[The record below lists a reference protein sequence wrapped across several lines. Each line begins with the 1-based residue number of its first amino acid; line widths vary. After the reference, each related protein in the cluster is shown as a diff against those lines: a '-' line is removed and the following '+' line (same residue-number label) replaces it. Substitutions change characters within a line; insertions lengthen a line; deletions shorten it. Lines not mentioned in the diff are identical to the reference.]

1 MAKIMHTNRTSRTY
15 LSISLDKAL
24 SKASQTVFHLM
35 PSLCAG
41 VKFFVSSKVVI
52 RFLVGTLFYLSSVSA
67 RTQTPSYPQN
77 VVLVKFRANS
87 PLFAKWEHNS
97 RRGTITEW
105 QDILHTHTSEALFDD
120 GLVQSVIE
128 RFSRLT
134 EDDPAKRTST
144 LTRWCKIRFS
154 ATIDPAILSGK
165 LKNMPDVEY
174 AEPLY
179 RRTLTDAP
187 NDPFISS
194 QQYLSVIRA
203 FEAWDIVRT
212 QADTSQRVIVAIV
225 DSGVDYNHEDLAAN
239 IYVNPGESGNDA
251 QGRDKRTNG
260 VDDDRNGRVDDW
272 HGWDFSTDAD
282 AIMESNDPM
291 PIGNTHGTH
300 VAGIAGAVTNNGKGV
315 AGVARGIWLLPIKC
329 SPPGSGDIPNGFRGI
344 IYAATMGAKIINC
357 SWGDDSRSQAEQE
370 AIDIATELGSL
381 VIATAGNDRRY
392 TAFYPGSY
400 DNVCS
405 VAWLENDDTRFFG
418 NYHETVD
425 IGAPG
430 SSIYATFTDNR
441 YGSMGGT
448 SMAAP
453 MVSAAAAL
461 VKIRFPQYSPQQIF
475 SRLKATADNNDRQN
489 PDVVGFIGTGRL
501 NVLAAVQ
508 TANPPF
514 IEIRGYTVQ
523 DENNNGLLESGE
535 RVTVQL
541 NLANVFAPVAGARIA
556 MRTTIATNSMFYP
569 FFDDTVRQVPTL
581 AANETRTNAVSF
593 SFRLTTNLSQDFAV
607 PLLFSIF
614 DANGKLIGRD
624 ALRLSVNTSYQ
635 TLHGNDLRLTINS
648 RGSFGFNDFP
658 TNMQGD
664 GLFYQPRDTNNL
676 IYEGGLIVASG
687 SDSVSS
693 SVRNTAT
700 QRDLAFLAT
709 SLLTVG
715 AASDSSLLTARASFT
730 DRASD
735 TQAGVKIDQTVQQY
749 RQSPRQNMVI
759 SSYIITNTSN
769 RTFSNLS
776 AGLFFDWDIANYH
789 TNETFW
795 DNECACGI
803 AKSIAGGFPV
813 IGVKLLS
820 PQTPTFYPI
829 QIGDTIQNAITLND
843 GFPRSDKYRALSSGI
858 IPSRKSGDIAH
869 VVGASGMTLQVGS
882 SASVRFAIAGG
893 LSLDEI
899 RNSFRAFGQSDNAP
913 NRIYPNPASNSAF
926 LEYELTN
933 DQPVTVE
940 LLNILGQVIAT
951 PVNHLQNKGW
961 QQASFALDTL
971 SPGVYLIRL
980 RGTTLSFSK
989 PLVISR

>member
-1 MAKIMHTNRTSRTY
+1 MVKIMHTTLRSRTY

-24 SKASQTVFHLM
+24 SKGSQTVFYRIS
-35 PSLCAG
+35 SLCTG
-41 VKFFVSSKVVI
+41 VKVVIPSKASI
-52 RFLVGTLFYLSSVSA
+52 RFLVVTFFYISSLSA
-67 RTQTPSYPQN
+67 QAQTPSYPQN

-87 PLFAKWEHNS
+87 PLFTKWEYNK
-97 RRGTITEW
+97 RRGAITEW
-105 QDILHTHTSEALFDD
+105 QSMLHTHTSEALFDD
-120 GLVQSVIE
+120 NLVQSVIE

-134 EDDPAKRTST
+134 EDDPAKRAST

-154 ATIDPAILSGK
+154 APIDPALLSGK
-165 LKNMPDVEY
+165 LKNLPDVEY

-179 RRTLTDAP
+179 RRTLTDVP
-187 NDPFISS
+187 NDPFINS

-203 FEAWDIVRT
+203 FEAWDAVRT

-282 AIMESNDPM
+282 ATMESNDPM

-329 SPPGSGDIPNGFRGI
+329 SPPSSGEVTTGFRGI
-344 IYAATMGAKIINC
+344 IYAATMGATIINC
-357 SWGDDSRSQAEQE
+357 SWGEASRSQAEQE
-370 AIDIATELGSL
+370 TIDIATELGSL

-448 SMAAP
+448 SMSAP

-461 VKIRFPQYSPQQIF
+461 VKMRFPQYSPQQIF

-489 PDVVGFIGTGRL
+489 PDLVGFIGTGRL

-508 TANPPF
+508 TVNPPF

-569 FFDDTVRQVPTL
+569 FFDDTVRQVPAL
-581 AANETRTNAVSF
+581 AANETRTNVVNF

-624 ALRLSVNTSYQ
+624 ALRLSVNKSYQ
-635 TLHGNDLRLTINS
+635 TLRGNALALTVNS
-648 RGSFGFNDFP
+648 RGGFGFNDFP
-658 TNMQGD
+658 ANMQGD
-664 GLFYQPRDTNNL
+664 GLFYQLRDTNNL
-676 IYEGGLIVASG
+676 IYEGGIIVASG
-687 SDSVSS
+687 ADSISS
-693 SVRNTAT
+693 SVRNTPT

-709 SLLTVG
+709 SLLTVST
-715 AASDSSLLTARASFT
+715 APDSSLLTAKASFT

-749 RQSPRQNMVI
+749 RRFPSPNIVI

-776 AGLFFDWDIANYH
+776 AGLFFDWDIASYNI
-789 TNETFW
+789 NETFW
-795 DNECACGI
+795 DTDCRCGI
-803 AKSIAGGFPV
+803 AKSINGNFPV

-829 QIGDTIQNAITLND
+829 QLGDTAQNAITLND

-858 IPSRKSGDIAH
+858 ISSRKSGDIAH

-899 RNSFRAFGQSDNAP
+899 RNSFRVLSQSDSTP
-913 NRIYPNPASNSAF
+913 NSLYPNPASSSAF
-926 LEYELTN
+926 LEYELAR
-933 DQPVTVE
+933 DQIVTVE
-940 LLNILGQVIAT
+940 LLNILGQIVAT
-951 PVNHLQNKGW
+951 PVNHLQTKGW
-961 QQASFALDTL
+961 QQIAFALDTL
-971 SPGVYLIRL
+971 SPGVYWIRL
-980 RGTTLSFSK
+980 RGATLSFSK